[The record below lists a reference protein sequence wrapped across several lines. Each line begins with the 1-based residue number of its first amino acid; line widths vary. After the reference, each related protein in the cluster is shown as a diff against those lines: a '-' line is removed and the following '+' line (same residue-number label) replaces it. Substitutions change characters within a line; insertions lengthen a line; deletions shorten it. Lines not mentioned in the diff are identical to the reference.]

1 MVVTEAMEVM
11 DTERER
17 LKLSQGMDMEVM
29 VDTVMEDLMEVMVD
43 TEATEVMDME
53 RERLKLMLSQVMDMV
68 VMVAMVME
76 RERLRPNQDMAAM
89 EDMVM
94 GDLMEVMVDT
104 EAMEDMV
111 MEDLMVVT
119 EATDMVVTVMESRP
133 TSKSKYNCSKYQLNL
148 YMRIFFFLEINI
160 QKLKKK

>member
-1 MVVTEAMEVM
+1 
-11 DTERER
+11 
-17 LKLSQGMDMEVM
+17 
-29 VDTVMEDLMEVMVD
+29 MEVMVD

-53 RERLKLMLSQVMDMV
+53 RERLKLMLSQVMAME
-68 VMVAMVME
+68 AMVME
-76 RERLRPNQDMAAM
+76 RERLRPNQDMDMAAM

-94 GDLMEVMVDT
+94 GDLMEGMVDT
-104 EAMEDMV
+104 EAMEVMGMEREMLSQVMDIVDMV

-133 TSKSKYNCSKYQLNL
+133 TSKSKYDCSKYQLNL

-160 QKLKKK
+160 QKLKQ

>member
-1 MVVTEAMEVM
+1 
-11 DTERER
+11 
-17 LKLSQGMDMEVM
+17 
-29 VDTVMEDLMEVMVD
+29 MEDLMEVMVV
-43 TEATEVMDME
+43 TEAME
-53 RERLKLMLSQVMDMV
+53 
-68 VMVAMVME
+68 AMVME
-76 RERLRPNQDMAAM
+76 RERLRPNQDMDMAAM

-104 EAMEDMV
+104 EDMEDMV

-133 TSKSKYNCSKYQLNL
+133 TSKSKYDCSKYQLNL

-160 QKLKKK
+160 QKLNKNYING